1 MSSAVIF
8 GGCGFIGLYYAEE
21 LINQKS
27 YDKIYLVDI
36 KEPEDDF
43 GKSKY
48 KNILATGKVNF
59 LKKDIRENL
68 NDLDINESVNI
79 ILNFAAVHR
88 EPGHL
93 DHEYFDTN
101 LKGAENICSFSNH
114 HKCNNI
120 IFLSSI
126 AVYGAGDHEKNE
138 ETKKLPNTAYGKSKL
153 SAEKIHILWQNA
165 DKENR
170 ILSICRSGVIFGPG
184 EKGNVARLVSIIKK
198 KLFFFMGNKNIKKAG
213 IYIKELLNIL
223 IWVNQKQLSKKIPN
237 IALYNATLF
246 PCPTLEDYSKSISKN
261 LDYSD
266 NFFSIPYFFINSLII
281 LSSFITKNLSSK
293 NNYNYT
299 RLKKLFRSNAIKP
312 SFLLNKKYTFK
323 YDLNSSM
330 EDWKKMNPSDW

>member
-138 ETKKLPNTAYGKSKL
+138 
-153 SAEKIHILWQNA
+153 
-165 DKENR
+165 
-170 ILSICRSGVIFGPG
+170 
-184 EKGNVARLVSIIKK
+184 
-198 KLFFFMGNKNIKKAG
+198 
-213 IYIKELLNIL
+213 
-223 IWVNQKQLSKKIPN
+223 
-237 IALYNATLF
+237 
-246 PCPTLEDYSKSISKN
+246 
-261 LDYSD
+261 
-266 NFFSIPYFFINSLII
+266 
-281 LSSFITKNLSSK
+281 
-293 NNYNYT
+293 
-299 RLKKLFRSNAIKP
+299 
-312 SFLLNKKYTFK
+312 
-323 YDLNSSM
+323 
-330 EDWKKMNPSDW
+330 